1 MPRRCIS
8 RIELPDDL
16 AMALAQ
22 FVKRVG
28 YSDYVSLAI
37 DKQEAYEMVDA
48 GEKVR
53 KALADKGFAPR

>member
-1 MPRRCIS
+1 MTI
-8 RIELPDDL
+8 IEVELPDDL

-22 FVKRVG
+22 FLKRVG
-28 YSDYVSLAI
+28 YSDYLSLAI

>member
-1 MPRRCIS
+1 
-8 RIELPDDL
+8 
-16 AMALAQ
+16 MALAQ

>member
-1 MPRRCIS
+1 MTI
-8 RIELPDDL
+8 IEVELPDDL

-22 FVKRVG
+22 FLKRVG
-28 YSDYVSLAI
+28 YSDYLSLAI

-48 GEKVR
+48 GETMR

>member
-1 MPRRCIS
+1 MTI
-8 RIELPDDL
+8 IEVELPDDL

-22 FVKRVG
+22 FLKRVG
-28 YSDYVSLAI
+28 YSDYLSLAI
-37 DKQEAYEMVDA
+37 DKQEAYETVDA